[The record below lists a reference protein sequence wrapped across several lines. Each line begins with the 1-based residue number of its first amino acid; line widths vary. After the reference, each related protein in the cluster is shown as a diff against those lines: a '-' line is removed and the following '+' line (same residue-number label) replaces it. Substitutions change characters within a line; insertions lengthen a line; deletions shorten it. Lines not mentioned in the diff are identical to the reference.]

1 MVGIVITIPV
11 GIVDIEKLSIR
22 KLAVLA
28 VEEMNPARPKVL
40 LPISKGLMV
49 LIIAVQ
55 RDHGKNSREK
65 ATECIVR
72 RHFWSVS

>member
-49 LIIAVQ
+49 GLLV
-55 RDHGKNSREK
+55 
-65 ATECIVR
+65 
-72 RHFWSVS
+72 